1 MVIKAW
7 STTAASNV
15 NALTGVGLG
24 FDENQAPSLVNN
36 AARELMAQVA
46 AFVADAYQGKC
57 DYYAAGGTA
66 NAITVTA
73 SPAAT
78 AYAAGQGY
86 HILASNSNTGATTL
100 NVNALGTKAI
110 QFHGQALK
118 GGEIVANR
126 LVHVMYDGTQFQ
138 LLTPFIY
145 AVQDTTNKHL
155 GFGSGVF
162 ANGTGGTTE
171 ANQAMGQ
178 AALDALTTG
187 YGNLAVGADAGGAI
201 TSGDGNTAIGHY
213 ALDAMTTGDQ
223 CTAVGNSALGNA
235 TGSPNTAV
243 GRSAG
248 LTVTTGVGNTLVGYA
263 ANVAANNDNQAT
275 AIGDSAVAGD
285 SAIAIGAGAT
295 AADNQIAIGSASYPI
310 TLAGS
315 AGSATGTYFRVK
327 INGTFYKMAL
337 LADS

>member
-1 MVIKAW
+1 MAIKSW

-73 SPAAT
+73 NPAAT

-100 NVNALGTKAI
+100 NVNALGAKAI
-110 QFHGQALK
+110 QYQGQALK

-155 GFGSGVF
+155 GLGSGVF
-162 ANGTGGTTE
+162 ASGTGGTTE
-171 ANQAMGQ
+171 GNLAIGQ
-178 AALDALTTG
+178 GALDALTDG
-187 YGNLAVGADAGGAI
+187 YGNF
-201 TSGDGNTAIGHY
+201 AIGVD
-213 ALDAMTTGDQ
+213 ALGACTGGDLN
-223 CTAVGNSALGNA
+223 TAVGFQAGDAITTGNNNVALGNA
-235 TGSPNTAV
+235 ALGATAAASNNTGI

-248 LTVTTGVGNTLVGYA
+248 LTNTTGAGNTLIGYGA
-263 ANVAANNDNQAT
+263 DVAANNDNRAT
-275 AIGDSAVAGD
+275 AIGENAVAGD
-285 SAIAIGAGAT
+285 SGIAIGAGAV
-295 AADNQIAIGSASYPI
+295 AADNCIS
-310 TLAGS
+310 LA
-315 AGSATGTYFRVK
+315 SATYTLTLNATGRSHSTYLPIKV
-327 INGTFYKMAL
+327 NGVQYYISLQT
-337 LADS
+337 